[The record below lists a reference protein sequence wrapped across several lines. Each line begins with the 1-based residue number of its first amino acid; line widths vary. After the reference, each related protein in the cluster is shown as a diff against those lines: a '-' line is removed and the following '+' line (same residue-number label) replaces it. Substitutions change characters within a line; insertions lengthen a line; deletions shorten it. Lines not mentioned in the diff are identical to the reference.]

1 MTSFFTNHGCA
12 LRRDRRRGRSDA
24 TAAGRTEEASRITV
38 AGAQLDGMAIERVRV
53 ALDVL
58 RTDNAPR
65 VRDGYMSESTT
76 GHVRALAAHR

>member
-1 MTSFFTNHGCA
+1 MTDDEVEATRQ
-12 LRRDRRRGRSDA
+12 LRVAPKRRP
-24 TAAGRTEEASRITV
+24 ASPSR
-38 AGAQLDGMAIERVRV
+38 AQLDAMAIERVHV

-65 VRDGYMSESTT
+65 VGDGYMSESTT

>member
-1 MTSFFTNHGCA
+1 
-12 LRRDRRRGRSDA
+12 
-24 TAAGRTEEASRITV
+24 
-38 AGAQLDGMAIERVRV
+38 MAIERVHV
-53 ALDVL
+53 ALGVL